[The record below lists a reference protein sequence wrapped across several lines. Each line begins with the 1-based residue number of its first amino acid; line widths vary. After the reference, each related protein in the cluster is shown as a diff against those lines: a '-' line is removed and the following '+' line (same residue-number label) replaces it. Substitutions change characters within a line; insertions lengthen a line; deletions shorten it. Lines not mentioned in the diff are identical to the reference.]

1 MRKPFFGIDVTEDR
15 KKESFNSDE
24 YISKSADETAA
35 KRFEERSTE
44 LDGKIKYYQL
54 PTLLKIIKCLGL
66 LCALAIISAVTE
78 EDMTL
83 KIAYKN
89 APILMTVLLV
99 GSVVG
104 VFLFLYEIGERR
116 KMAKDPS
123 ITEAINEAKNATT
136 EIFDG
141 LGVPTYAHET
151 DILIFRYKVKDGKIK
166 PVASGMMPTPY
177 VNVWAKIFS
186 ENGNLSI
193 ANVEGRYDIPL
204 EEITGIKTVDKKI
217 QVTGWNKDIPLND
230 EKFKPY
236 GVGIVSA
243 TGTVVFRGYGV
254 LEFTH
259 GGEDFG
265 IYIPSYDL
273 PTFEF
278 LLGIKGAPQDAQNE
292 TNGEDKFDE

>member
-24 YISKSADETAA
+24 YISKSADGTAA
-35 KRFEERSTE
+35 KRFEETSAE

-54 PTLLKIIKCLGL
+54 PTLLKIIKCIGL
-66 LCALAIISAVTE
+66 LCALAIISAVME
-78 EDMTL
+78 EDLTL

-89 APILMTVLLV
+89 APILMTVFLV

-104 VFLFLYEIGERR
+104 VFLFLYEIRERK
-116 KMAKDPS
+116 KMMTDPS
-123 ITEAINEAKNATT
+123 VTEAVNEAKKATT

-141 LGVPTYAHET
+141 LGVPTYAHES
-151 DILIFRYKVKDGKIK
+151 DILLFRYKVKNGKIK

-177 VNVWAKIFS
+177 VNVWAKVFS
-186 ENGNLSI
+186 ENGYLSI

-217 QVTGWNKDIPLND
+217 QVTGWNKEIPIND
-230 EKFKPY
+230 ETFKSY
-236 GVGIVSA
+236 GVGWVSA
-243 TGTVVFRGYGV
+243 NRTVVFRGYGV

-278 LLGIKGAPQDAQNE
+278 LLGIKAKPADETEEQNTE
-292 TNGEDKFDE
+292 ACSDE

>member
-1 MRKPFFGIDVTEDR
+1 
-15 KKESFNSDE
+15 
-24 YISKSADETAA
+24 
-35 KRFEERSTE
+35 
-44 LDGKIKYYQL
+44 
-54 PTLLKIIKCLGL
+54 
-66 LCALAIISAVTE
+66 
-78 EDMTL
+78 
-83 KIAYKN
+83 
-89 APILMTVLLV
+89 
-99 GSVVG
+99 
-104 VFLFLYEIGERR
+104 
-116 KMAKDPS
+116 
-123 ITEAINEAKNATT
+123 
-136 EIFDG
+136 
-141 LGVPTYAHET
+141 
-151 DILIFRYKVKDGKIK
+151 
-166 PVASGMMPTPY
+166 MMPTPY

-186 ENGNLSI
+186 ENGYHSI

-230 EKFKPY
+230 ESFKPY

-278 LLGIKGAPQDAQNE
+278 LLGIKAAVQDAQNE
-292 TNGEDKFDE
+292 QSREDKFDE